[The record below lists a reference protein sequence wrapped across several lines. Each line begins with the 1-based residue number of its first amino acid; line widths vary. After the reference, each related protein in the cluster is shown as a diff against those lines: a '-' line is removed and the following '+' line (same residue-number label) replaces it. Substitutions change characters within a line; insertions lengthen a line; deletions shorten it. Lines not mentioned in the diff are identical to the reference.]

1 MSSSRVLRRAVL
13 ALALFTVSGIAAAQ
27 VFSAPDTDFSG
38 RVRANAQVVLPGSE
52 VEISG
57 QGFKPGQSVTLLR
70 GDSVLNP
77 TPWVAD
83 AEGKLGGTLG
93 IPADAAAGVHPV
105 IVRASAPDAA
115 SIFEL
120 KISQTLPLS
129 GQELFRVDALQ
140 LPRGL
145 YQVAY
150 AAASK
155 ALFVT
160 RAVGRAPTESEILKL
175 DPETLEIIARATPGE
190 APPPPARPGQQAPQ
204 GPVLY
209 AAYGIGVDDA
219 NATVWITNTRQ
230 NTLAVYRQSDLSLL
244 KQFPAGA
251 AQHPRDVVVNETL
264 GRAYVS
270 TVGASIA
277 VFDTATLEPLPA
289 IEIASSRRGQDFGTA
304 SLDFDPATGK
314 LYTVSIGSGEIAIV
328 DTASNSVDKV
338 IALKNARSAV
348 GVAWNA
354 PGQRILVAAQ
364 GSDNLLV
371 VNPESGEI
379 EHDVYVG
386 AGALN
391 VAYDPAARLAYVS
404 NRGAD
409 TITVVNDA
417 GEIIANLDGGSF
429 PNHLT
434 VGPNGTVF
442 AVNKA
447 RGADDATGDHIRRV
461 VRK

>member
-1 MSSSRVLRRAVL
+1 MSSSRFLHRAAM
-13 ALALFTVSGIAAAQ
+13 ALALFTVTGLAAAQ
-27 VFSAPDTDFSG
+27 VFGAPDTDFTG
-38 RVRANAQVVLPGSE
+38 RVRATAQVVLPGSE

-57 QGFKPGQSVTLLR
+57 QGFKPGQRVTLLR
-70 GDSVLNP
+70 GEAVLNAA
-77 TPWVAD
+77 PWVAD
-83 AEGKLGGTLG
+83 DEGKLSGSLS
-93 IPADAAAGVHPV
+93 IPEDAAAGVHPL
-105 IVRASAPDAA
+105 IVRASGPDAA

-120 KISQTLPLS
+120 KISKTLPLS
-129 GQELFRVDALQ
+129 GQEQFDVSAVK
-140 LPRGL
+140 LPGGL
-145 YQVAY
+145 YQVAWS
-150 AAASK
+150 AASN

-160 RAVGRAPTESEILKL
+160 RAVGRAPAESEILKL
-175 DPETLEIIARATPGE
+175 APDTLEILARATPGE
-190 APPPPARPGQQAPQ
+190 APPPPARPGQQGPQ

-209 AAYGIGVDDA
+209 AAYGVGVDDA
-219 NATVWITNTRQ
+219 NGTVWITNTRQ
-230 NTLAVYRQSDLSLL
+230 DTLAVYRQADLALV
-244 KQFPAGA
+244 KQFPLGTVP
-251 AQHPRDVVVNETL
+251 HPRDVVVHSAL

-277 VFDTATLEPLPA
+277 VFDTNTLEPLPG
-289 IEIASSRRGQDFGTA
+289 IDITSSRRGQNFGAT
-304 SLDFDPATGK
+304 SLDFDPASGK
-314 LYTVSIGSGEIAIV
+314 LYTVSISSGEAAII
-328 DTASNSVDKV
+328 DTATGRVDKV

-364 GSDNLLV
+364 GSDNLLI
-371 VNPESGEI
+371 VNPESGAI

-404 NRGAD
+404 SRGAD
-409 TITVVNDA
+409 TITVVDDE
-417 GEIIANLDGGSF
+417 GQIIANLDGGSL

-434 VGPNGTVF
+434 VGPDGTVF

-447 RGADDATGDHIRRV
+447 RGADDAQGDHVRRI